1 MKICPL
7 LPALCTVGALLTV
20 ATIWQPM
27 YNRDVIG
34 YIAAAYSWSGD
45 DPQTVH
51 ERTYTDVE
59 RNTTDKVHAVLI
71 GQTPT
76 ATADWYR
83 RLAADPQAL
92 MQQLPF
98 YQVRPAYLALLLVLG
113 WSGLVTASLLLS
125 KVAFL
130 LIGLLV
136 YRWLSCYAVAWV
148 AALLTVLFMTLESI
162 LRVAYM
168 ASPDGL
174 SALVVLAAC
183 YLFVEKRMLR
193 TAMAMAALSILT
205 NPDNLLLSVLLCAC
219 IMHQRLI
226 PRMHVLLGLLAGL
239 GIWFAVRHWSGAY
252 GWPTLFYHNII
263 GLLAYPAE
271 FKDYLSG
278 HSLWLVYS
286 SLAPSGRIFET
297 LWWWLPIG
305 SLALY
310 ARLRMAGHMDDW
322 CWSLLGGLVLMLWTW
337 LSLPLQEPD
346 ADRVPFYLLMLIGL
360 ATLISTHPRFGRG
373 SRHRLG
379 LQVV

>member
-1 MKICPL
+1 
-7 LPALCTVGALLTV
+7 
-20 ATIWQPM
+20 M

-34 YIAAAYSWSGD
+34 YVAAAYSWLED

-98 YQVRPAYLALLLVLG
+98 YQVRPAYLALLLLLG
-113 WSGLVTASLLLS
+113 WGGLVTASLLLS

-130 LIGLLV
+130 LMGLLV
-136 YRWLSCYAVAWV
+136 HRWLSCYADAWV
-148 AALLTVLFMTLESI
+148 AALLTVLLMTLESI
-162 LRVAYM
+162 SRVACT

-174 SALVVLAAC
+174 SALVVLAVC
-183 YLFVEKRMLR
+183 YLFVEKRMPR
-193 TAMAMAALSILT
+193 AAMAMAALSILT
-205 NPDNLLLSVLLCAC
+205 NPGNLLLSVLLCAC

-226 PRMHVLLGLLAGL
+226 PRVHVLFGLLAGL
-239 GIWFAVRHWSGAY
+239 GVWLAVQHWSGAY
-252 GWPTLFYHNII
+252 GWSTLFYHNVI

-271 FKDYLSG
+271 FKGYLSG
-278 HSLWLVYS
+278 HTLWLVYS
-286 SLAPSGRIFET
+286 SLAPLGQIFET
-297 LWWWLPIG
+297 LWWWLPVG

-310 ARLRMAGHMDDW
+310 ARLRMAGHMDEW
-322 CWSLLGGLVLMLWTW
+322 CWSLLGGLVLMLWSW

-346 ADRVPFYLLMLIGL
+346 AGRVPFYLLMLIGL

-379 LQVV
+379 Y